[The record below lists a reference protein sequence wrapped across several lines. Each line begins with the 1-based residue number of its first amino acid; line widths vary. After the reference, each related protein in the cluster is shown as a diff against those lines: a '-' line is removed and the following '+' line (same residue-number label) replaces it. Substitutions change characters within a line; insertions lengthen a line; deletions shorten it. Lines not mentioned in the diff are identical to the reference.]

1 MMKTWWIAERLLWQ
15 NRWLFLLLFLW
26 PYAMAAVLLLPHDRP
41 DAADVVSMLHQ
52 ECLYGLALVAV
63 NGSAQL
69 GNEQRSRRII
79 GVLSRA
85 VSRPRYLLAL
95 LLASWLPLALYVVG
109 FVISGW
115 VLAASVHNSPQ
126 GLWQMAAIQLLVGL
140 WLGAVSLFFSIL
152 LQYVLASI
160 ATMLT
165 AAAAVWT
172 ALVWSWPGVGRLLI
186 VLPQIGLT
194 RGLADARELLNVA
207 LTLVFALVV
216 FAASCWI
223 FERRDLNLTAD

>member
-1 MMKTWWIAERLLWQ
+1 MKVWWIAERLLWQ

-26 PYAMAAVLLLPHDRP
+26 PYAMAAVLLLPHDRA

-69 GNEQRSRRII
+69 GNEQRSRRIV
-79 GVLSRA
+79 GVLARA

-95 LLASWLPLALYVVG
+95 LLASWLPLVFYVVG
-109 FVISGW
+109 FVISGA
-115 VLAASVHNSPQ
+115 VLAASVHNPIT
-126 GLWQMAAIQLLVGL
+126 GLWQMAVLQLVIGL
-140 WLGAVSLFFSIL
+140 WLGAVSLFYSIL

-172 ALVWSWPGVGRLLI
+172 ALAWSWPGAGRLLV
-186 VLPQIGLT
+186 VLPQIGLS
-194 RGLADARELLNVA
+194 RRPAGANDLLNIA
-207 LTLVFALVV
+207 ATLAVSFTI

-223 FERRDLNLTAD
+223 FERRDLNLTAE

>member
-1 MMKTWWIAERLLWQ
+1 
-15 NRWLFLLLFLW
+15 
-26 PYAMAAVLLLPHDRP
+26 
-41 DAADVVSMLHQ
+41 MLHQ

-69 GNEQRSRRII
+69 GNEQRSRRIV

-95 LLASWLPLALYVVG
+95 LLASWLPLVFYVVG
-109 FVISGW
+109 FVISGA
-115 VLAASVHNSPQ
+115 VLAASVHNPIT
-126 GLWQMAAIQLLVGL
+126 GLWQMAVLQLVIGL
-140 WLGAVSLFFSIL
+140 WLGAVSLFYSIL

-172 ALVWSWPGVGRLLI
+172 ALAWSLPGAGRLLV
-186 VLPQIGLT
+186 VLPQIGLP
-194 RGLADARELLNVA
+194 RRPAGANDLLNIAV
-207 LTLVFALVV
+207 TLAVSFTI

-223 FERRDLNLTAD
+223 FERRDLNLTAE